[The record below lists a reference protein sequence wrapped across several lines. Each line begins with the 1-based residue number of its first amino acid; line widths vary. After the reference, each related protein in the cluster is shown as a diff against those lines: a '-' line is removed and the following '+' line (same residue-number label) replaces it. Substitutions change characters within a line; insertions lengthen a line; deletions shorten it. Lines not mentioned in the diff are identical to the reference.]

1 MDTLHAIMTR
11 RSIRH
16 YTPQP
21 VSDELLESLL
31 RAAMQAPSA
40 GNSQPWYFVVI
51 RDRQVLDT
59 IPTFHP
65 FSEMLKEA
73 PLAIVMC
80 AQERPNY
87 PEYWIQDCA
96 ASIQNIL
103 LAAHAQ
109 GLGAVW
115 LGVHPR
121 PDRAASVSKLLGLPD
136 EIHPLGIV
144 SIGYPAEEK
153 PPIDRFSPDRIHY
166 NRW

>member
-1 MDTLHAIMTR
+1 MTR

-21 VSDELLESLL
+21 VSEELLESLL

-65 FSEMLKEA
+65 FAEMLKEA

-87 PEYWIQDCA
+87 PSYWIQDCSA
-96 ASIQNIL
+96 AIQNIL

-109 GLGAVW
+109 GLGGVW

-121 PDRAASVSKLLGLPD
+121 QDRAANVSKLLGLPD
-136 EIHPLGIV
+136 DIHPLGIV

-153 PPIDRFSPDRIHY
+153 EPIDRFSPERIHTDH
-166 NRW
+166 W